1 MKKSTIGKI
10 LIILFVLLISLLL
23 MGCDEEVI
31 NNPAETPTD
40 TSCSNSNIE
49 ISSIVEDI
57 QESINIFEKFDY

>member
-1 MKKSTIGKI
+1 MKKSTIVKI

-49 ISSIVEDI
+49 NSSIVEDI